1 MPEYT
6 FDASVFVDEDGQRQ
20 IIHKAKELAGGI
32 YPGTVRSGRSGNW
45 VRVAVKLHSDEFVD
59 YLRGLAVGGVLREA
73 SHIDPI

>member
-1 MPEYT
+1 MPEYM
-6 FDASVFVDEDGQRQ
+6 FDSSVYLDEAGQRQ

-32 YPGTVRSGRSGNW
+32 YPGTVHSGRSGNW
-45 VRVAVKLHSDEFVD
+45 VRVAVKLHSDEFVN